1 MENAIQCCLGIFVR
15 PPSLFATGQ
24 PIMVVWLPHLSF
36 DPSYW
41 RVWQLCIAHLCKMAT
56 WIAKNIQMRSD
67 TKVVG
72 LTSNLQ
78 NAESLKCHG
87 QSTSQ
92 GSLSISIH
100 VTYHLMMFCEVQS
113 PNHQSSRAATWYRLV
128 AKKIYQLREKARS
141 SARSSWLW

>member
-1 MENAIQCCLGIFVR
+1 MVFNVVLECFSGLNS
-15 PPSLFATGQ
+15 SLFAAGL
-24 PIMVVWLPHLSF
+24 PIMAAWLPHLSF
-36 DPSYW
+36 EPSYL
-41 RVWQLCIAHLCKMAT
+41 RVWQQLCIAHLCNMAT

-87 QSTSQ
+87 QATSQ
-92 GSLSISIH
+92 RGLSISIH
-100 VTYHLMMFCEVQS
+100 GTYHLIIFREVQS
-113 PNHQSSRAATWYRLV
+113 PNHQRSWAATWYRLV
-128 AKKIYQLREKARS
+128 AKKIYQLHEKARS

>member
-1 MENAIQCCLGIFVR
+1 
-15 PPSLFATGQ
+15 
-24 PIMVVWLPHLSF
+24 
-36 DPSYW
+36 
-41 RVWQLCIAHLCKMAT
+41 MAT

-78 NAESLKCHG
+78 NAESLKCHV
-87 QSTSQ
+87 QATSQ
-92 GSLSISIH
+92 RGLSISIH
-100 VTYHLMMFCEVQS
+100 GTYPLMMFCEVQS

-128 AKKIYQLREKARS
+128 AKKIYQLHEKAR